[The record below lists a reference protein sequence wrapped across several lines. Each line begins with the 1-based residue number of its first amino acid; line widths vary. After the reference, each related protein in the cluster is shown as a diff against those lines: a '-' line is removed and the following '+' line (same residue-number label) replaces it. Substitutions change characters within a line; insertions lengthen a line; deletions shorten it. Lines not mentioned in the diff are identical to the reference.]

1 MTASAHYNIRS
12 SEIIQPNSY
21 DEVKVVKGYNSPL
34 VTLARSWLTCH
45 DRSWMRERKGKK
57 GDSRVRPSIP
67 SHPPSSSGS
76 KVHGS
81 DKIRTDLTGLP
92 SPDLGFFID
101 VGVRSPNCHNI

>member
-1 MTASAHYNIRS
+1 MAASAHYNIRT

-34 VTLARSWLTCH
+34 VTLARSWLTC
-45 DRSWMRERKGKK
+45 
-57 GDSRVRPSIP
+57 
-67 SHPPSSSGS
+67 SSSGS
-76 KVHGS
+76 KDHGS